1 MAPTTYAT
9 PGIYVE
15 EISTLP
21 PSVAEIATAIPAFIG
36 YTETHTGELP
46 IIKVI
51 RSLRDYEE
59 SFGQAPSAP
68 WKIIV
73 KEAEAEQFSYE
84 IQDSSGQIVP
94 IFSKPKF
101 LLWYAIDH
109 YFRNGGGRCFVVSI
123 GSAGSGSE
131 FAKDK
136 FLNGI
141 EELEKADDP
150 TLVVIP
156 EATQLGNDYG
166 EIYQRALAHAFK
178 MKDRFAIIDTKIDA
192 IKTSPSDITSESA
205 KELRT
210 AVGTEQLDRGAA
222 YYPDLIT
229 TLSHRIVT
237 SKIEVTITKAGSA
250 SPSTTGSSTTGSGAA
265 ASGAAASGAAA
276 SGAAASG
283 TTGSS
288 AAGSSTNSKL
298 DSLSTGT
305 NNIHY
310 NKILKI
316 LSDQR
321 VILPPSAAIAGAYAS
336 VDRERGI
343 WKAPANISLQA
354 VVAPVVQVTTE
365 DQEGLN
371 IDPTG
376 KSINAIRSFPGS
388 GTVVWGARTLDGNS
402 NEWRFIPV
410 RRLFISVEES
420 VKKATAFA
428 VFEPNDISTWL
439 KVKGMIDS
447 YLYTLWE
454 RGALQGTKAEQAYFV
469 NVGLG
474 KTMTPD
480 DILAGKL
487 IVEIGLAA
495 VRPAEFIILRF
506 SHKLAE

>member
-1 MAPTTYAT
+1 MAPSTYAT

-36 YTETHTGELP
+36 YTETHTGDQP
-46 IIKVI
+46 ITKEI

-73 KEAEAEQFSYE
+73 TEANVDQFSYE
-84 IQDSSGQIVP
+84 IQDSDGKLVP
-94 IFSKPKF
+94 MFSKPKY

-123 GSAGSGSE
+123 GSTGSGSE

-178 MKDRFAIIDTKIDA
+178 MKDRFAILDTKIDG
-192 IKTSPSDITSESA
+192 IKTSPSDITAESA
-205 KELRT
+205 KGLRDV
-210 AVGTEQLDRGAA
+210 VGTERLDRGAA
-222 YYPDLIT
+222 YYPDLKT
-229 TLSHRIVT
+229 SLSHRIVT
-237 SKIEVTITKAGSA
+237 SEIDVFITKTTSA
-250 SPSTTGSSTTGSGAA
+250 SSNAAGSGA
-265 ASGAAASGAAA
+265 
-276 SGAAASG
+276 AAASG

-288 AAGSSTNSKL
+288 AAGSSTSSKL

-354 VVAPVVQVTTE
+354 VVAPVIQVTTE

-371 IDPTG
+371 IDSTG

-420 VKKATAFA
+420 VKKATTFA

-469 NVGLG
+469 HVGLG
-474 KTMTPD
+474 KTMTTD

>member
-1 MAPTTYAT
+1 MAPITYAT

-36 YTETHTGELP
+36 YTETHTGDQP

-59 SFGQAPSAP
+59 SFGKAPSAP

-73 KEAEAEQFSYE
+73 KEVETDQFSYE
-84 IQDSSGQIVP
+84 ILDSNNKLVP
-94 IFSKPKF
+94 VFSKPKF

-123 GSAGSGSE
+123 GSTESESE
-131 FAKDK
+131 FAKDR
-136 FLNGI
+136 FINGI
-141 EELEKADDP
+141 KELEKADDP

-156 EATQLGNDYG
+156 EATQLGTDGYK
-166 EIYQRALAHAFK
+166 ELYREALAHAFK

-192 IKTSPSDITSESA
+192 IKTSPGEITSESA
-205 KELRT
+205 KGLRD
-210 AVGTEQLDRGAA
+210 AVGLSQLDRGAA

-229 TLSHRIVT
+229 TLTHKIVT
-237 SKIEVTITKAGSA
+237 KEIDVTITKLNIAT
-250 SPSTTGSSTTGSGAA
+250 PSTTGSSATGSGAA
-265 ASGAAASGAAA
+265 ASGS
-276 SGAAASG
+276 
-283 TTGSS
+283 TGSS
-288 AAGSSTNSKL
+288 AAGSPTSSKL

-310 NKILKI
+310 NKILK
-316 LSDQR
+316 LLTDQR

-354 VVAPVVQVTTE
+354 VVAPVIQVTTE

-371 IDPTG
+371 IDSTG

-388 GTVVWGARTLDGNS
+388 GTLVWGARTLDGNS

-474 KTMTPD
+474 KTMTTD

>member
-84 IQDSSGQIVP
+84 IQDSSGQPVP

-123 GSAGSGSE
+123 GSTGTGSE

-237 SKIEVTITKAGSA
+237 SKIEVTITKAGTA

-276 SGAAASG
+276 SGS
-283 TTGSS
+283 TGSS
-288 AAGSSTNSKL
+288 AAGSPTNSKL

-321 VILPPSAAIAGAYAS
+321 VIFPPSAAIAGAYAS

-354 VVAPVVQVTTE
+354 VVAPVIQVTTE

-371 IDPTG
+371 IDSTG

-388 GTVVWGARTLDGNS
+388 GTLVWGARTLDGNS

-454 RGALQGTKAEQAYFV
+454 RGALQGTKPEQAYFV

-474 KTMTPD
+474 KTMTTD

>member
-21 PSVAEIATAIPAFIG
+21 PSVAEIATAIPAFVG
-36 YTETHTGELP
+36 YTETHTGEQP

-73 KEAEAEQFSYE
+73 KEAEADQFSYE
-84 IQDSSGQIVP
+84 IQDSDGKLVP

-123 GSAGSGSE
+123 GSTESDSE

-156 EATQLGNDYG
+156 EATQLGKDYS

-178 MKDRFAIIDTKIDA
+178 MKDRFAILDAKIDG

-205 KELRT
+205 KGLRD

-222 YYPDLIT
+222 YYPDLVT
-229 TLSHRIVT
+229 TLSHRVVT
-237 SKIEVTITKAGSA
+237 SEIEVTITKTGIASTSA
-250 SPSTTGSSTTGSGAA
+250 AGSGAA
-265 ASGAAASGAAA
+265 ASGAAGSGAAA

-283 TTGSS
+283 TTGSN

-321 VILPPSAAIAGAYAS
+321 VVLPPSAAIAGAYAS

-354 VVAPVVQVTTE
+354 VVAPVIQVTTE

-371 IDPTG
+371 IDSTG

-410 RRLFISVEES
+410 RRLFINVEES

-474 KTMTPD
+474 KTMTTD

>member
-1 MAPTTYAT
+1 MAQTTYAT

-21 PSVAEIATAIPAFIG
+21 PSVAEIATAIPAFVG
-36 YTETHTGELP
+36 YTETHTGEQP

-84 IQDSSGQIVP
+84 IQDSDGKLVP
-94 IFSKPKF
+94 MFSKPKF

-123 GSAGSGSE
+123 GSTGSGSE

-156 EATQLGNDYG
+156 EATQLGKDYG

-178 MKDRFAIIDTKIDA
+178 MKDRFAILDTKIDD

-205 KELRT
+205 KGLRT

-229 TLSHRIVT
+229 TLTHKIVT
-237 SKIEVTITKAGSA
+237 SKIEVTITKTGIA
-250 SPSTTGSSTTGSGAA
+250 STSTAGSSTTGSGAA
-265 ASGAAASGAAA
+265 ASGAAG

-288 AAGSSTNSKL
+288 AAGSSTSSKL

-316 LSDQR
+316 LSEQR

-354 VVAPVVQVTTE
+354 VVAPVIQVTTE

-371 IDPTG
+371 IDSTG

-474 KTMTPD
+474 KTMTTD

>member
-68 WKIIV
+68 WKIV
-73 KEAEAEQFSYE
+73 VSESEANQFTYE
-84 IQDSSGQIVP
+84 IQDSSDKTVP

-109 YFRNGGGRCFVVSI
+109 YFRNGGGRCYVVSI
-123 GSAGSGSE
+123 GKSASGTE
-131 FAKDK
+131 FNKEK
-136 FLNGI
+136 FLGGI
-141 EELEKADDP
+141 KELEKADDP
-150 TLVVIP
+150 TLIIAP
-156 EATQLGNDYG
+156 EASQLDNSGHG
-166 EIYQRALAHAFK
+166 EICKEALSHAYN
-178 MKDRFAIIDTKIDA
+178 MKDRFAVLDA
-192 IKTSPSDITSESA
+192 KMDGTKTSPSDITSESA
-205 KELRT
+205 KNLRDSL
-210 AVGTEQLDRGAA
+210 GTKYLDRGAA

-229 TLSHRIVT
+229 TLSHRTET
-237 SKIEVTITKAGSA
+237 SEIDVYIKTRGAG
-250 SPSTTGSSTTGSGAA
+250 TGAA
-265 ASGAAASGAAA
+265 GAGAAGDP
-276 SGAAASG
+276 
-283 TTGSS
+283 TE
-288 AAGSSTNSKL
+288 SKL
-298 DSLSTGT
+298 NELSTGT

-310 NKILKI
+310 NKILK
-316 LSDQR
+316 LLADQR
-321 VILPPSAAIAGAYAS
+321 VILPPSAAIAGAYVS

-354 VVAPVVQVTTE
+354 VVAPVIQVTTQ

-371 IDPTG
+371 IDSTG
-376 KSINAIRSFPGS
+376 KSINAIRNFPGS
-388 GTVVWGARTLDGNS
+388 GTVVWGARTLDGNN
-402 NEWRFIPV
+402 NEWKFIPV
-410 RRLFISVEES
+410 RRLFITVEES

-474 KTMTPD
+474 KTMTTD

>member
-1 MAPTTYAT
+1 MAQTTYAT

-15 EISTLP
+15 ELSSLP

-36 YTETHTGELP
+36 YTETHTGEQP

-59 SFGQAPSAP
+59 SFGQAPSAT

-84 IQDSSGQIVP
+84 IQDLSGQLVP
-94 IFSKPKF
+94 MFSKPKF

-123 GSAGSGSE
+123 GSTESDSE

-141 EELEKADDP
+141 QELEKADDP

-156 EATQLGNDYG
+156 EATQLVKDYG
-166 EIYQRALAHAFK
+166 DIYQRALAHAFK
-178 MKDRFAIIDTKIDA
+178 MSDRFAILDTKIDG
-192 IKTSPSDITSESA
+192 IKASPSDITSESA
-205 KELRT
+205 KGLRD
-210 AVGTEQLDRGAA
+210 AVGTEKLDRGAA

-229 TLSHRIVT
+229 TLSHRIVK
-237 SKIEVTITKAGSA
+237 SKIDVTFAKVGVA
-250 SPSTTGSSTTGSGAA
+250 S
-265 ASGAAASGAAA
+265 
-276 SGAAASG
+276 
-283 TTGSS
+283 SS
-288 AAGSSTNSKL
+288 AEESSTNSKL

-321 VILPPSAAIAGAYAS
+321 VILPPSAAVAGAYAS

-354 VVAPVVQVTTE
+354 VVAPVIQVTTE

-388 GTVVWGARTLDGNS
+388 GTLVWGARTLDGNS

-474 KTMTPD
+474 KTMKAD

-487 IVEIGLAA
+487 KVEIGLAA

>member
-1 MAPTTYAT
+1 MAPSTYAT

-36 YTETHTGELP
+36 YTDKHTGELP

-51 RSLRDYEE
+51 RSLRDYEGN
-59 SFGQAPSAP
+59 FGQAPSAP

-73 KEAEAEQFSYE
+73 TAGEFQEFTYE
-84 IQDSSGQIVP
+84 IQDSRDKLVP

-109 YFRNGGGRCFVVSI
+109 YFRNGGGRCYVVSI
-123 GSAGSGSE
+123 GNSASGSE
-131 FAKDK
+131 FDKEK
-136 FLNGI
+136 FLKGI
-141 EELEKADDP
+141 KELEKADDP
-150 TLVVIP
+150 TLVVVP
-156 EATQLGNDYG
+156 ESSQLDNSGHG
-166 EIYQRALAHAFK
+166 EICKEVLSHAK
-178 MKDRFAIIDTKIDA
+178 NMQDRFAVLDTKMDGS
-192 IKTSPSDITSESA
+192 KTSPSDVTSESA
-205 KELRT
+205 KNLRNF
-210 AVGTEQLDRGAA
+210 VGTERLDRGAA

-229 TLSHRIVT
+229 TLSHRTVSSEIDVYIKT
-237 SKIEVTITKAGSA
+237 SAAGAPAPGGTDAGNAAAEGGSGPAGS
-250 SPSTTGSSTTGSGAA
+250 GSSTK
-265 ASGAAASGAAA
+265 
-276 SGAAASG
+276 
-283 TTGSS
+283 
-288 AAGSSTNSKL
+288 SKL
-298 DSLSTGT
+298 NDLSTGT

-310 NKILKI
+310 NKILK
-316 LSDQR
+316 LLADQR
-321 VILPPSAAIAGAYAS
+321 VILPPSAAIAGAYVS

-354 VVAPVVQVTTE
+354 VVAPVLQVTTE

-371 IDPTG
+371 LDSTG

-410 RRLFISVEES
+410 RRLFITVEES

-474 KTMTPD
+474 KTMTKD

>member
-36 YTETHTGELP
+36 YTETHTGEQP

-68 WKIIV
+68 WKVIV
-73 KEAEAEQFSYE
+73 NETEAEQFSYE
-84 IQDSSGQIVP
+84 IQDSSDQPVP

-101 LLWYAIDH
+101 LLWYAMDH

-123 GSAGSGSE
+123 GSTGSGSE

-178 MKDRFAIIDTKIDA
+178 MKDRFTIIDTKIDA

-205 KELRT
+205 KELRDV
-210 AVGTEQLDRGAA
+210 VGTERLDRGAA

-237 SKIEVTITKAGSA
+237 SKIEVTITKTGIASSSA
-250 SPSTTGSSTTGSGAA
+250 AGSSTTGSGAA
-265 ASGAAASGAAA
+265 ASGAGASGA
-276 SGAAASG
+276 GATGS
-283 TTGSS
+283 TGSS

-298 DSLSTGT
+298 DSLSTGI

-354 VVAPVVQVTTE
+354 VVAPVIQVTTE

-371 IDPTG
+371 IDSTG

-388 GTVVWGARTLDGNS
+388 GTVVWGARTLDGNN

-410 RRLFISVEES
+410 RRLFINVEES

-474 KTMTPD
+474 KTMTTD

>member
-59 SFGQAPSAP
+59 SFGQAPSSP

-84 IQDSSGQIVP
+84 IQDSSGQPVP

-123 GSAGSGSE
+123 GSTGTGSE

-136 FLNGI
+136 FLKGI
-141 EELEKADDP
+141 QELEKADDP

-237 SKIEVTITKAGSA
+237 SKIEVTITKAGTA

-276 SGAAASG
+276 SG
-283 TTGSS
+283 T
-288 AAGSSTNSKL
+288 AGSSTAGSSTSSKL

-310 NKILKI
+310 NKILK
-316 LSDQR
+316 LLTDQR

-354 VVAPVVQVTTE
+354 VVAPVIQVTSE

-371 IDPTG
+371 IDSTG

-454 RGALQGTKAEQAYFV
+454 RGALQGTKPEQAYFV

-474 KTMTPD
+474 KTMTTD

>member
-1 MAPTTYAT
+1 
-9 PGIYVE
+9 VE

-21 PSVAEIATAIPAFIG
+21 PSVAEIATAIPAFVG
-36 YTETHTGELP
+36 YTETHTGEQP

-73 KEAEAEQFSYE
+73 KEAEADQFSYE
-84 IQDSSGQIVP
+84 IQDSDGKLVP

-123 GSAGSGSE
+123 GSTESDSE

-156 EATQLGNDYG
+156 EATQLGKDYS

-178 MKDRFAIIDTKIDA
+178 MKDRFAILDAKIDG

-205 KELRT
+205 KGLRD

-222 YYPDLIT
+222 YYPDLVT
-229 TLSHRIVT
+229 TLSHRVVT
-237 SKIEVTITKAGSA
+237 SEIEVTITKTGIASTSA
-250 SPSTTGSSTTGSGAA
+250 AGSGAA
-265 ASGAAASGAAA
+265 ASGAAGSGAAASGAAA

-283 TTGSS
+283 TTGSN

-321 VILPPSAAIAGAYAS
+321 VVLPPSAAIAGAYAS

-354 VVAPVVQVTTE
+354 VVAPVIQVTTE

-371 IDPTG
+371 IDSTG

-410 RRLFISVEES
+410 RRLFINVEES

-474 KTMTPD
+474 KTMTTD

>member
-1 MAPTTYAT
+1 M
-9 PGIYVE
+9 
-15 EISTLP
+15 
-21 PSVAEIATAIPAFIG
+21 
-36 YTETHTGELP
+36 
-46 IIKVI
+46 
-51 RSLRDYEE
+51 
-59 SFGQAPSAP
+59 
-68 WKIIV
+68 
-73 KEAEAEQFSYE
+73 
-84 IQDSSGQIVP
+84 
-94 IFSKPKF
+94 
-101 LLWYAIDH
+101 
-109 YFRNGGGRCFVVSI
+109 
-123 GSAGSGSE
+123 
-131 FAKDK
+131 
-136 FLNGI
+136 
-141 EELEKADDP
+141 
-150 TLVVIP
+150 
-156 EATQLGNDYG
+156 
-166 EIYQRALAHAFK
+166 
-178 MKDRFAIIDTKIDA
+178 
-192 IKTSPSDITSESA
+192 
-205 KELRT
+205 
-210 AVGTEQLDRGAA
+210 
-222 YYPDLIT
+222 
-229 TLSHRIVT
+229 
-237 SKIEVTITKAGSA
+237 
-250 SPSTTGSSTTGSGAA
+250 
-265 ASGAAASGAAA
+265 
-276 SGAAASG
+276 
-283 TTGSS
+283 
-288 AAGSSTNSKL
+288 
-298 DSLSTGT
+298 
-305 NNIHY
+305 
-310 NKILKI
+310 KI

-354 VVAPVVQVTTE
+354 VVAPVVQVTME

-371 IDPTG
+371 IDSTG

>member
-36 YTETHTGELP
+36 YTETHTGDLP

-73 KEAEAEQFSYE
+73 KEAEADQFSYE
-84 IQDSSGQIVP
+84 IQDLSDQLVP
-94 IFSKPKF
+94 MFSKPKF

-109 YFRNGGGRCFVVSI
+109 YFRNGGGRCYVVSV
-123 GSAGSGSE
+123 GSTAPGADFVKE
-131 FAKDK
+131 K
-136 FLNGI
+136 FLGGI
-141 EELEKADDP
+141 IELEKADDP
-150 TLVVIP
+150 TLVLIP
-156 EATQLGNDYG
+156 EATQLGKDYG
-166 EIYQRALAHAFK
+166 DIYQKALAHAYK
-178 MKDRFAIIDTKIDA
+178 MKDRFAILDTQMDYTK
-192 IKTSPSDITSESA
+192 KTPSDVTSDSA
-205 KELRT
+205 TGLRSV
-210 AVGTEQLDRGAA
+210 VGTERLDRGAV

-229 TLSHRIVT
+229 SLSHRT
-237 SKIEVTITKAGSA
+237 TMSEIEVYIKTNAAGA
-250 SPSTTGSSTTGSGAA
+250 VAAGGAGEA
-265 ASGAAASGAAA
+265 ASGEGAAKPKA
-276 SGAAASG
+276 AGAAP
-283 TTGSS
+283 
-288 AAGSSTNSKL
+288 AAVATKFKL
-298 DSLSTGT
+298 NELSTGV

-310 NKILKI
+310 NKILK
-316 LSDQR
+316 LLADQR
-321 VILPPSAAIAGAYAS
+321 VILPPSAAIAGAYVS

-354 VVAPVVQVTTE
+354 VVAPVIQVTTE

-371 IDPTG
+371 IDSTG

-388 GTVVWGARTLDGNS
+388 GTVVWGARTLDCNS

-474 KTMTPD
+474 KTMTTD

-495 VRPAEFIILRF
+495 VRPAEFVILRF

>member
-21 PSVAEIATAIPAFIG
+21 PSVAEIATAIPAFVG
-36 YTETHTGELP
+36 YTETHTGEQP

-73 KEAEAEQFSYE
+73 KEAEADQFSYE
-84 IQDSSGQIVP
+84 IQDSDGKLVP
-94 IFSKPKF
+94 MFSKPKF

-123 GSAGSGSE
+123 GSTESDSE

-156 EATQLGNDYG
+156 EATQLGKDYS

-178 MKDRFAIIDTKIDA
+178 MKDRFAILDTKIDA

-205 KELRT
+205 KGLRD

-229 TLSHRIVT
+229 TLSHRVVT
-237 SKIEVTITKAGSA
+237 SKIEVTITKTAIASTSAAGSGAAA
-250 SPSTTGSSTTGSGAA
+250 SGAAGSGAA
-265 ASGAAASGAAA
+265 ASGAAASG
-276 SGAAASG
+276 
-283 TTGSS
+283 TMGSN

-321 VILPPSAAIAGAYAS
+321 VVLPPSAAIAGAYAS

-354 VVAPVVQVTTE
+354 VVAPVIQVTTE

-371 IDPTG
+371 IDSTG

-410 RRLFISVEES
+410 RRLFINVEES

-474 KTMTPD
+474 KTMTTD

>member
-1 MAPTTYAT
+1 MAPITYAT

-36 YTETHTGELP
+36 YTETHTGEQP

-73 KEAEAEQFSYE
+73 KEVEAKQFSYE
-84 IQDSSGQIVP
+84 IQDSSDQSVP

-123 GSAGSGSE
+123 GSTGSNSD

-156 EATQLGNDYG
+156 EATQLGKDYG
-166 EIYQRALAHAFK
+166 EIYQRALEHAFK
-178 MKDRFAIIDTKIDA
+178 MKDRFAILDTKIDA
-192 IKTSPSDITSESA
+192 IKTSPSDITAESA
-205 KELRT
+205 KGLRGV
-210 AVGTEQLDRGAA
+210 VGTERLDRGAA

-229 TLSHRIVT
+229 TLTHKIVT
-237 SKIEVTITKAGSA
+237 NKIDVTITTIAIA
-250 SPSTTGSSTTGSGAA
+250 SSNAAGSGAA
-265 ASGAAASGAAA
+265 EP
-276 SGAAASG
+276 G
-283 TTGSS
+283 TAGSS
-288 AAGSSTNSKL
+288 AAGSSTSSKL
-298 DSLSTGT
+298 DSLSTGP

-354 VVAPVVQVTTE
+354 VVAPVIQVTTE

-371 IDPTG
+371 IDSTG

-474 KTMTPD
+474 KTMTTD
-480 DILAGKL
+480 DVLAGKL

>member
-1 MAPTTYAT
+1 MD
-9 PGIYVE
+9 
-15 EISTLP
+15 
-21 PSVAEIATAIPAFIG
+21 
-36 YTETHTGELP
+36 YT
-46 IIKVI
+46 K
-51 RSLRDYEE
+51 
-59 SFGQAPSAP
+59 
-68 WKIIV
+68 
-73 KEAEAEQFSYE
+73 
-84 IQDSSGQIVP
+84 
-94 IFSKPKF
+94 
-101 LLWYAIDH
+101 
-109 YFRNGGGRCFVVSI
+109 
-123 GSAGSGSE
+123 
-131 FAKDK
+131 
-136 FLNGI
+136 
-141 EELEKADDP
+141 
-150 TLVVIP
+150 
-156 EATQLGNDYG
+156 
-166 EIYQRALAHAFK
+166 
-178 MKDRFAIIDTKIDA
+178 
-192 IKTSPSDITSESA
+192 KTPSDVTSDSA
-205 KELRT
+205 TGLRSV
-210 AVGTEQLDRGAA
+210 VGTERLDRGAV

-229 TLSHRIVT
+229 SLSHRTTT
-237 SKIEVTITKAGSA
+237 SEIEVYIKTNAAGA
-250 SPSTTGSSTTGSGAA
+250 VAAGGAGAVAAGGAGEA
-265 ASGAAASGAAA
+265 ASGEGAAKPKA
-276 SGAAASG
+276 AGAAP
-283 TTGSS
+283 
-288 AAGSSTNSKL
+288 AAVATKFKL
-298 DSLSTGT
+298 NELSTGV

-310 NKILKI
+310 NKILK
-316 LSDQR
+316 LLADQR
-321 VILPPSAAIAGAYAS
+321 VILPPSAAIAGAYVS

-354 VVAPVVQVTTE
+354 VVAPVIQVTTE

-371 IDPTG
+371 IDSTG

-410 RRLFISVEES
+410 RRLFITVEES

-474 KTMTPD
+474 KTMTTD

>member
-36 YTETHTGELP
+36 YTETHTGEQP

-73 KEAEAEQFSYE
+73 KEAEADQFSYE
-84 IQDSSGQIVP
+84 IQDSDGKLVP

-123 GSAGSGSE
+123 GSTESDSE

-156 EATQLGNDYG
+156 EATQLGKDYS

-178 MKDRFAIIDTKIDA
+178 MKDRFAILDTKIDA

-205 KELRT
+205 KGLRD

-222 YYPDLIT
+222 YYPDLVT
-229 TLSHRIVT
+229 TLSHRVVT
-237 SKIEVTITKAGSA
+237 SEIEVTITKTGIASTSA
-250 SPSTTGSSTTGSGAA
+250 AESGAA
-265 ASGAAASGAAA
+265 ASGAAGSGAAA

-283 TTGSS
+283 TT
-288 AAGSSTNSKL
+288 
-298 DSLSTGT
+298 DCCW
-305 NNIHY
+305 
-310 NKILKI
+310 
-316 LSDQR
+316 
-321 VILPPSAAIAGAYAS
+321 
-336 VDRERGI
+336 DR
-343 WKAPANISLQA
+343 
-354 VVAPVVQVTTE
+354 TT
-365 DQEGLN
+365 
-371 IDPTG
+371 
-376 KSINAIRSFPGS
+376 
-388 GTVVWGARTLDGNS
+388 
-402 NEWRFIPV
+402 
-410 RRLFISVEES
+410 
-420 VKKATAFA
+420 
-428 VFEPNDISTWL
+428 
-439 KVKGMIDS
+439 
-447 YLYTLWE
+447 
-454 RGALQGTKAEQAYFV
+454 
-469 NVGLG
+469 
-474 KTMTPD
+474 
-480 DILAGKL
+480 
-487 IVEIGLAA
+487 
-495 VRPAEFIILRF
+495 
-506 SHKLAE
+506 

>member
-59 SFGQAPSAP
+59 SFGQAPSSP

-84 IQDSSGQIVP
+84 IQDSSGQPVP

-166 EIYQRALAHAFK
+166 EIYQRALAHAYK

-276 SGAAASG
+276 SG
-283 TTGSS
+283 T
-288 AAGSSTNSKL
+288 AGSSTAGSSTSSKL

-310 NKILKI
+310 NKILK
-316 LSDQR
+316 LLTDQR

-354 VVAPVVQVTTE
+354 VVAPVIQVTSE

-371 IDPTG
+371 IDSTG

-454 RGALQGTKAEQAYFV
+454 RGALQGTKPEQAYFV

-474 KTMTPD
+474 KTMTAD

>member
-1 MAPTTYAT
+1 MAPSTYAT

-36 YTETHTGELP
+36 YTETHAGEQP
-46 IIKVI
+46 IIKEI

-73 KEAEAEQFSYE
+73 SEADTEQFSYA
-84 IQDSSGQIVP
+84 IQDISGQLVP

-109 YFRNGGGRCFVVSI
+109 YFRNGGGRCFIVSI
-123 GSAGSGSE
+123 GSTRSDSE

-136 FLNGI
+136 FINGI

-156 EATQLGNDYG
+156 EATQLGKDYG
-166 EIYQRALAHAFK
+166 DVYQSALAHAFK
-178 MKDRFAIIDTKIDA
+178 MKDRFAILDTKIDG

-205 KELRT
+205 KGLRDV
-210 AVGTEQLDRGAA
+210 VGTERLDRGAA

-237 SKIEVTITKAGSA
+237 SKIDVNITKTAIASSTAAGSGA
-250 SPSTTGSSTTGSGAA
+250 AGSSTTGSGAA
-265 ASGAAASGAAA
+265 A
-276 SGAAASG
+276 ASG
-283 TTGSS
+283 TPGSN
-288 AAGSSTNSKL
+288 AAESSTSSKL

-354 VVAPVVQVTTE
+354 VVAPVIQVTTE

-371 IDPTG
+371 IDSTG

-474 KTMTPD
+474 KTMTTD

>member
-1 MAPTTYAT
+1 
-9 PGIYVE
+9 VE

-36 YTETHTGELP
+36 YTETHTGEQP

-73 KEAEAEQFSYE
+73 KEAEADQFSYE
-84 IQDSSGQIVP
+84 IQDSDGKLVP
-94 IFSKPKF
+94 MFSKPKF

-123 GSAGSGSE
+123 GSTGSGSE

-178 MKDRFAIIDTKIDA
+178 MKDRFAILDTKIEG
-192 IKTSPSDITSESA
+192 IKTSPSDTTSASA
-205 KELRT
+205 KGLRDV
-210 AVGTEQLDRGAA
+210 VGTEGLDRGAA
-222 YYPDLIT
+222 YYPDLKT
-229 TLSHRIVT
+229 SLSHRIVT
-237 SKIEVTITKAGSA
+237 SEIDVFITKTTSA
-250 SPSTTGSSTTGSGAA
+250 SSNAAGSGA
-265 ASGAAASGAAA
+265 
-276 SGAAASG
+276 AAASG
-283 TTGSS
+283 TTGSN
-288 AAGSSTNSKL
+288 AAGSSTSSKL

-354 VVAPVVQVTTE
+354 VVAPDIQVTTE

-371 IDPTG
+371 IDSTG

-474 KTMTPD
+474 KTMTTD

>member
-21 PSVAEIATAIPAFIG
+21 PSVAEIATAIPAFVG
-36 YTETHTGELP
+36 YTETHTGEQP

-73 KEAEAEQFSYE
+73 KEAEADQFSYE
-84 IQDSSGQIVP
+84 IQDSDGKLVP

-123 GSAGSGSE
+123 GSTESDSE

-156 EATQLGNDYG
+156 EATQLGKDYS

-178 MKDRFAIIDTKIDA
+178 MKDRFAILDAKIDG

-205 KELRT
+205 KGLRD

-222 YYPDLIT
+222 YYPDLVT
-229 TLSHRIVT
+229 TLSHRVVT
-237 SKIEVTITKAGSA
+237 SEIEVTITKTGIASTSA
-250 SPSTTGSSTTGSGAA
+250 AGSGAA
-265 ASGAAASGAAA
+265 ASGAAGSGAAASGAAA

-283 TTGSS
+283 TTGSN

-321 VILPPSAAIAGAYAS
+321 VVLPPSAAIAGAYAS

-354 VVAPVVQVTTE
+354 VVAPVIQVTTE

-371 IDPTG
+371 IDSTG

-410 RRLFISVEES
+410 RRLFINVEES

-474 KTMTPD
+474 KTMTTD

>member
-1 MAPTTYAT
+1 MAQTTYAT

-21 PSVAEIATAIPAFIG
+21 PSVAEVATAIPAFIG
-36 YTETHTGELP
+36 YTETHTGEQP

-73 KEAEAEQFSYE
+73 KEAEADQFSYE
-84 IQDSSGQIVP
+84 IQDLSGQPVP
-94 IFSKPKF
+94 IFSKPTF

-109 YFRNGGGRCFVVSI
+109 YFRNGGGRCYVVAV
-123 GSAGSGSE
+123 GSTASE
-131 FAKDK
+131 VAFDKDK

-141 EELEKADDP
+141 KELEKADDP

-156 EATQLGNDYG
+156 EATQLSTEYG
-166 EIYQRALAHAFK
+166 GIYKEALIHAFK
-178 MKDRFAIIDTKIDA
+178 MKDRFAILDTQMDYTKKPPSNVTSK
-192 IKTSPSDITSESA
+192 KTPSDLTSDSA
-205 KELRT
+205 SGLRSV
-210 AVGTEQLDRGAA
+210 VGTERLDRGAA

-229 TLSHRIVT
+229 TLSHKTLT
-237 SKIEVTITKAGSA
+237 SEIEVSINK
-250 SPSTTGSSTTGSGAA
+250 
-265 ASGAAASGAAA
+265 
-276 SGAAASG
+276 
-283 TTGSS
+283 S
-288 AAGSSTNSKL
+288 AAGGAEQDASGEVATKAAVAAPAEPATAAPATAAQSLRLNE
-298 DSLSTGT
+298 LSTGIY
-305 NNIHY
+305 NIHY
-310 NKILKI
+310 NKILK
-316 LSDQR
+316 LLADQR

-474 KTMTPD
+474 KTMTAD

>member
-1 MAPTTYAT
+1 MAPTYAT

-36 YTETHTGELP
+36 YTESHTGEQP
-46 IIKVI
+46 ITKVI

-59 SFGQAPSAP
+59 SFGKAPSAP
-68 WKIIV
+68 WEIIV
-73 KEAEAEQFSYE
+73 KEVETDQFSYE
-84 IQDSSGQIVP
+84 ILGSDGKPVP

-123 GSAGSGSE
+123 GNTGSDSK

-136 FLNGI
+136 FVNGI
-141 EELEKADDP
+141 KELEKADDP

-156 EATQLGNDYG
+156 EATQLGTDYKD
-166 EIYQRALAHAFK
+166 IYQAALAHAFK
-178 MKDRFAIIDTKIDA
+178 MKDRFAILDTKIDD

-205 KELRT
+205 KGLRD
-210 AVGTEQLDRGAA
+210 AVGLQHLDLGAA

-229 TLSHRIVT
+229 SLSHRIVT
-237 SKIEVTITKAGSA
+237 SKIDVTITKTAIA
-250 SPSTTGSSTTGSGAA
+250 IPSTTGSGAA
-265 ASGAAASGAAA
+265 ASGS
-276 SGAAASG
+276 
-283 TTGSS
+283 TGSS
-288 AAGSSTNSKL
+288 AAGSPTKSKL
-298 DSLSTGT
+298 ESLSTGT
-305 NNIHY
+305 DNIHY

-336 VDRERGI
+336 IDRERGI

-354 VVAPVVQVTTE
+354 VVAPVIQVTTE

-371 IDPTG
+371 IDSTG

-410 RRLFISVEES
+410 RRLFINVEES

-474 KTMTPD
+474 KTMSTD

>member
-36 YTETHTGELP
+36 YTETHTGEQP

-73 KEAEAEQFSYE
+73 REVEAEQFSYE
-84 IQDSSGQIVP
+84 IQDSSGQSVP

-123 GSAGSGSE
+123 GSTDPGSD

-156 EATQLGNDYG
+156 EATQLGKDYG

-192 IKTSPSDITSESA
+192 TKTSPSDITAESA
-205 KELRT
+205 KGLRGV
-210 AVGTEQLDRGAA
+210 VGTERLDRGAA

-237 SKIEVTITKAGSA
+237 SKLEVTITKTDIASSSAAASSTAGS
-250 SPSTTGSSTTGSGAA
+250 TTAGSGAA
-265 ASGAAASGAAA
+265 ASGTA
-276 SGAAASG
+276 
-283 TTGSS
+283 GSS
-288 AAGSSTNSKL
+288 AAGSSTSSKL

-354 VVAPVVQVTTE
+354 VVAPVIQVTTE

-371 IDPTG
+371 IDSTG

-388 GTVVWGARTLDGNS
+388 GTLVWGARTLDGNS

-474 KTMTPD
+474 KTMTTD

>member
-1 MAPTTYAT
+1 
-9 PGIYVE
+9 
-15 EISTLP
+15 
-21 PSVAEIATAIPAFIG
+21 
-36 YTETHTGELP
+36 
-46 IIKVI
+46 
-51 RSLRDYEE
+51 
-59 SFGQAPSAP
+59 
-68 WKIIV
+68 
-73 KEAEAEQFSYE
+73 
-84 IQDSSGQIVP
+84 
-94 IFSKPKF
+94 
-101 LLWYAIDH
+101 LWYAIDH
-109 YFRNGGGRCFVVSI
+109 YFRNGGGRCFIVSI
-123 GSAGSGSE
+123 GSTRSDSE

-136 FLNGI
+136 FINGI

-156 EATQLGNDYG
+156 EATQLGKDYG
-166 EIYQRALAHAFK
+166 DVYQSALAHAFK
-178 MKDRFAIIDTKIDA
+178 MKDRFAILDTKIEG
-192 IKTSPSDITSESA
+192 IKTSPSDTTSASA
-205 KELRT
+205 KGLRDV
-210 AVGTEQLDRGAA
+210 VGTERLDRGAA
-222 YYPDLIT
+222 YYPDLKT
-229 TLSHRIVT
+229 SLSHRIVT
-237 SKIEVTITKAGSA
+237 SEIDVFITKTTSA
-250 SPSTTGSSTTGSGAA
+250 SSNAAGSGA
-265 ASGAAASGAAA
+265 
-276 SGAAASG
+276 AAASG
-283 TTGSS
+283 TTGSN
-288 AAGSSTNSKL
+288 AAGSSTSSKL

-354 VVAPVVQVTTE
+354 VVAPVIQVTTE

-371 IDPTG
+371 IDSTG

-454 RGALQGTKAEQAYFV
+454 RGALQGTKAEQAFFV

-474 KTMTPD
+474 KTMTTD

>member
-59 SFGQAPSAP
+59 SFGQAPSSP

-84 IQDSSGQIVP
+84 IQDSSGQPVP

-123 GSAGSGSE
+123 GSTGTGSE

-237 SKIEVTITKAGSA
+237 SKIEVTITKAGTA

-276 SGAAASG
+276 SGS
-283 TTGSS
+283 TGSS
-288 AAGSSTNSKL
+288 AAGSPTNSKL

-310 NKILKI
+310 NKILK
-316 LSDQR
+316 LLTDQR

-354 VVAPVVQVTTE
+354 VVAPVIQVTTE

-371 IDPTG
+371 IDSTG

-388 GTVVWGARTLDGNS
+388 GTLVWGARTLDGNS

-454 RGALQGTKAEQAYFV
+454 RGALQGTKPEQAYFV

-474 KTMTPD
+474 KTMTTD

>member
-1 MAPTTYAT
+1 MAPITYAT

-36 YTETHTGELP
+36 YTETHTGEQP

-73 KEAEAEQFSYE
+73 KEVEAKQFSYE
-84 IQDSSGQIVP
+84 IQDSSDQSVP

-123 GSAGSGSE
+123 GSTGSNSD

-156 EATQLGNDYG
+156 EATQLGKDYG
-166 EIYQRALAHAFK
+166 EIYQRTLEHAFK
-178 MKDRFAIIDTKIDA
+178 MKDRFAILDTKIDA
-192 IKTSPSDITSESA
+192 IKTSPSDITAESA
-205 KELRT
+205 KGLRGV
-210 AVGTEQLDRGAA
+210 VGTERLDRGAA

-229 TLSHRIVT
+229 TLTHKIVT
-237 SKIEVTITKAGSA
+237 NKIDVTITTIAIA
-250 SPSTTGSSTTGSGAA
+250 SSNATGSGAA
-265 ASGAAASGAAA
+265 EP
-276 SGAAASG
+276 G
-283 TTGSS
+283 TAGSS
-288 AAGSSTNSKL
+288 AAGSSTSSKL
-298 DSLSTGT
+298 DSLSTGP

-354 VVAPVVQVTTE
+354 VVAPVIQVTTE

-371 IDPTG
+371 IDSTG

-474 KTMTPD
+474 KTMTTD
-480 DILAGKL
+480 DVLAGKL

>member
-36 YTETHTGELP
+36 YTETHTGEQP

-73 KEAEAEQFSYE
+73 REVEAEQFSYE
-84 IQDSSGQIVP
+84 VQDTSGQSVP

-123 GSAGSGSE
+123 GSTDPGSE

-156 EATQLGNDYG
+156 EATQLGKDYG

-192 IKTSPSDITSESA
+192 TKTSPSDITAESA
-205 KELRT
+205 KGLRGV
-210 AVGTEQLDRGAA
+210 VGTERLDRGAA

-237 SKIEVTITKAGSA
+237 SKLEVTITKTDIASSSA
-250 SPSTTGSSTTGSGAA
+250 AASGTAGSSTAGSGAA
-265 ASGAAASGAAA
+265 ASGTA
-276 SGAAASG
+276 
-283 TTGSS
+283 GSS
-288 AAGSSTNSKL
+288 AAGSSTSSKL

-316 LSDQR
+316 LTDQR

-354 VVAPVVQVTTE
+354 VVAPVIQVTTE

-371 IDPTG
+371 IDSTG

-388 GTVVWGARTLDGNS
+388 GTLVWGARTLDGNS

-474 KTMTPD
+474 KTMTTD

>member
-1 MAPTTYAT
+1 MAPANYAT

-36 YTETHTGELP
+36 YTETHTGDLP

-73 KEAEAEQFSYE
+73 REVEAEQFSYE
-84 IQDSSGQIVP
+84 IQDSSGQSVP

-123 GSAGSGSE
+123 GSTDPGSE

-156 EATQLGNDYG
+156 EATQLGKDYG

-192 IKTSPSDITSESA
+192 TKTSPSDITAESA
-205 KELRT
+205 KGLRGV
-210 AVGTEQLDRGAA
+210 VGTERLDRGAA

-237 SKIEVTITKAGSA
+237 SKLEVTITKTDITNSSA
-250 SPSTTGSSTTGSGAA
+250 AV
-265 ASGAAASGAAA
+265 
-276 SGAAASG
+276 SG
-283 TTGSS
+283 TTESEATGANCPIQCHYHHPTDCVECIHS
-288 AAGSSTNSKL
+288 AS
-298 DSLSTGT
+298 
-305 NNIHY
+305 
-310 NKILKI
+310 NK
-316 LSDQR
+316 
-321 VILPPSAAIAGAYAS
+321 
-336 VDRERGI
+336 
-343 WKAPANISLQA
+343 
-354 VVAPVVQVTTE
+354 
-365 DQEGLN
+365 
-371 IDPTG
+371 
-376 KSINAIRSFPGS
+376 
-388 GTVVWGARTLDGNS
+388 
-402 NEWRFIPV
+402 
-410 RRLFISVEES
+410 
-420 VKKATAFA
+420 
-428 VFEPNDISTWL
+428 
-439 KVKGMIDS
+439 
-447 YLYTLWE
+447 
-454 RGALQGTKAEQAYFV
+454 
-469 NVGLG
+469 
-474 KTMTPD
+474 
-480 DILAGKL
+480 
-487 IVEIGLAA
+487 
-495 VRPAEFIILRF
+495 
-506 SHKLAE
+506 

>member
-1 MAPTTYAT
+1 MAQTTYAT

-36 YTETHTGELP
+36 YTETHTGEQP

-73 KEAEAEQFSYE
+73 METEAEQFSYE
-84 IQDSSGQIVP
+84 VQDSSNQPVP
-94 IFSKPKF
+94 LFSKPKF

-109 YFRNGGGRCFVVSI
+109 YFRNGGGRCYVVSV
-123 GSAGSGSE
+123 GSTDSE
-131 FAKDK
+131 DTFVKDK

-141 EELEKADDP
+141 KELEKADDP

-156 EATQLGNDYG
+156 EATQLSTEYG
-166 EIYQRALAHAFK
+166 DIYKEALTHSFK
-178 MKDRFAIIDTKIDA
+178 MKDRFAILDTQMDYTKKPPSDA
-192 IKTSPSDITSESA
+192 TSKKTPSDITSDSA
-205 KELRT
+205 SGLRSHI
-210 AVGTEQLDRGAA
+210 GTERLDRGAA

-237 SKIEVTITKAGSA
+237 NKIDVSITKTGIA
-250 SPSTTGSSTTGSGAA
+250 SSGATG
-265 ASGAAASGAAA
+265 SGAAASGAAA

-298 DSLSTGT
+298 DSLSMGT

-354 VVAPVVQVTTE
+354 VVAPVIQVTTE

-371 IDPTG
+371 IDSTG

-474 KTMTPD
+474 KTMTTD